1 MKRNT
6 VVAKRI
12 YSENNCARFKN
23 ELGCQD
29 WTEIVNSEGAN
40 NKFDHLIK
48 TIEVLHNTCFPLV
61 NVKINQ
67 ISDSKPWISKTLLN
81 SVKKKNNLY
90 KNYLKTKSEAQ
101 LSKYKIYK
109 NKLQLIIRNA
119 EKQYYSD
126 KITECR
132 GNMSKTWKVLN
143 NIIVGKKQKQRKI
156 SKIEING
163 NLTEDSEIV
172 ADHFNNYFANVGSD
186 LAKKKIPN
194 CVENPIDYLKGRQ
207 ADSMLKIYC

>member
-1 MKRNT
+1 MKRNA

-12 YSENNCARFKN
+12 YSENNFARLKN
-23 ELGCQD
+23 ELGGQD
-29 WTEIVNSEGAN
+29 WTEIVFSEGAN

-90 KNYLKTKSEAQ
+90 KNFLKTKSEAQ
-101 LSKYKIYK
+101 LSEYNIYK

-119 EKQYYSD
+119 VKQYYSD
-126 KITECR
+126 KITECK

-143 NIIVGKKQKQRKI
+143 NIIEGKKQKQRKI

-172 ADHFNNYFANVGSD
+172 ADHFNNFLLMSVQILHKRYRIA
-186 LAKKKIPN
+186 
-194 CVENPIDYLKGRQ
+194 
-207 ADSMLKIYC
+207 LKIL